1 MSSKPSTTPAGRRPC
16 AGVVLAGGL
25 NSRFGGREKALVSL
39 AGMAMIDHIVRAFDD
54 LFDEILI
61 VSNQPHNYVDR
72 DATIVSDL
80 VDARSSLTGI
90 HTALFY
96 SRCDDVF
103 ICACDTPLLKTALIA
118 SLLDAR
124 QPGIDVVVPH
134 TAAGLEPLCAV
145 YARRCLEP
153 VENRLKRG
161 DYRIRRF
168 FDRVRVK
175 QVSDKRLRRFD
186 PELLSFKNINT
197 PEDLAEA
204 VQWI

>member
-1 MSSKPSTTPAGRRPC
+1 MNPQPSTMPAIRSPC

-25 NSRFGGREKALVSL
+25 NSRFGGREKALIPL
-39 AGMAMIDHIVRAFDD
+39 AGKAMIDHIIQAFDD

-61 VSNQPHNYVDR
+61 VSNQPRNHADR

-80 VDARSSLTGI
+80 LDARSSLTGI
-90 HTALFY
+90 HAALFY

-103 ICACDTPLLKTALIA
+103 ICACDTPLVKTALIA
-118 SLLDAR
+118 ALLDAR
-124 QPGIDVVVPH
+124 QPGIDVVVPQ
-134 TAAGLEPLCAV
+134 TPAGLEPLCAV

-153 VENRLKRG
+153 IENRLKRR

-175 QVSDKRLRRFD
+175 QVSEKRLRRVD
-186 PELLSFKNINT
+186 PELLSFKNVNT

-204 VQWI
+204 TQWV